1 MGTTTQ
7 TQKQTIDL
15 SQVSSADLEA
25 LLLQKKKE
33 ERDNKLNRRAAYEGI
48 RADVVLHIEQKVR
61 QVTSDVMGLFA
72 FVSQETEAFRAIMG
86 EYGAL
91 RSDNQMSYTLQ
102 EENFKIEVKTN
113 KVKKFDERA
122 DVAASRLIEFLRA
135 WIANKEK
142 GTEDPMYQLAMT
154 LIERNKYGDLDYKSI
169 SKLYDLEES
178 FNSPDY
184 SAIMALFRESHL
196 VESTAT
202 NFYFWQKNNL
212 GVWTK
217 LEPSFNRL

>member
-1 MGTTTQ
+1 MDTATQ
-7 TQKQTIDL
+7 TQKQKIDL
-15 SQVSSADLEA
+15 SQVSFEELEA
-25 LLLQKKKE
+25 LMEQKKQQE
-33 ERDNKLNRRAAYEGI
+33 HENKLNRRAAYEGI

-72 FVSQETEAFRAIMG
+72 YVSQETEAFREVMG

-135 WIANKEK
+135 WIANKER

-178 FNSPDY
+178 FNSPVY

-202 NFYFWQKNNL
+202 NFYFWQKNHL
-212 GVWTK
+212 GVWVK

>member
-1 MGTTTQ
+1 METASAT
-7 TQKQTIDL
+7 KQTIDL
-15 SQVSSADLEA
+15 SQVSAAELEA
-25 LLLQKKKE
+25 LLEQKRAE
-33 ERDNKLNRRAAYEGI
+33 EHTNKMNRRAAYEGI

-72 FVSQETEAFRAIMG
+72 FVSEETEAFYEVMK
-86 EYGAL
+86 EYGML
-91 RSDNQMSYTLQ
+91 RIEGQMSYTLQ

-135 WIANKEK
+135 WIGSKEK

-169 SKLYDLEES
+169 SKLYDLEEN
-178 FNSPDY
+178 FNDPDY

-196 VESTAT
+196 VETTAT
-202 NFYFWQKNNL
+202 NFYFWQKNAL